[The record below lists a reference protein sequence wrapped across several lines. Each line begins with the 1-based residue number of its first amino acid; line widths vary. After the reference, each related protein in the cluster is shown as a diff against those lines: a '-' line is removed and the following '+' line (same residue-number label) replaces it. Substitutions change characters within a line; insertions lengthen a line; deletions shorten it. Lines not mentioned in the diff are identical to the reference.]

1 MRIKNMPALCVGLG
15 VVVTGVMLFAV
26 SQKVQ
31 QTERE
36 ITAQKQQLSLEK
48 ESLRVLQAEWA
59 YLNRP
64 DRLENLSD
72 AADFEVSFSAERIG
86 QAIDTYAIEHA
97 PVPVRKPALNAN
109 MKAKIFQA
117 NIAPAAAL
125 DASPAEPAQIAP
137 VQNDKGFDD
146 LITNLEG
153 GSQ

>member
-1 MRIKNMPALCVGLG
+1 MRIKNMPTLLVGLG
-15 VVVTGVMLFAV
+15 VVVTGVMLFVV

-31 QTERE
+31 QTERD
-36 ITAQKQQLSLEK
+36 ISAQKQQLSLEK

-64 DRLENLSD
+64 DRLENLSE
-72 AADFEVSFSAERIG
+72 AADFEMSFSTERIG
-86 QAIDTYAIEHA
+86 QAIDSYAIEHA
-97 PVPVRKPALNAN
+97 PVPVRKPALSAN
-109 MKAKIFQA
+109 MQAKIYQA
-117 NIAPAAAL
+117 NIAPAAAPA
-125 DASPAEPAQIAP
+125 ASPEKAPQIAP